1 MTRVLVVCTVHRETG
16 LANVSEL
23 QAILERIGPEVIFLE
38 LPSADGDRYLD
49 GIRGTPESIAAS
61 RYRALHPV
69 AVVPVDVPAPGDE
82 FKRQVDTL
90 FDSIEEVLCGAGAE
104 EFLRGLMAWGV
115 SEQEVLAYQGM
126 VRAGKFL
133 IVSHGSSAQVAKAHR
148 ILQANGALAWRI
160 HGSPAG
166 VLEGAGLRA
175 GGSDEMADE
184 GSLSL
189 S

>member
-1 MTRVLVVCTVHRETG
+1 MWAQLVPPSPLSVIASYAR
-16 LANVSEL
+16 LADVEEAVRDLDDGKFPVRQITLIWRDPDGADFIVAGSL
-23 QAILERIGPEVIFLE
+23 S
-38 LPSADGDRYLD
+38 SA
-49 GIRGTPESIAAS
+49 
-61 RYRALHPV
+61 
-69 AVVPVDVPAPGDE
+69 
-82 FKRQVDTL
+82 L